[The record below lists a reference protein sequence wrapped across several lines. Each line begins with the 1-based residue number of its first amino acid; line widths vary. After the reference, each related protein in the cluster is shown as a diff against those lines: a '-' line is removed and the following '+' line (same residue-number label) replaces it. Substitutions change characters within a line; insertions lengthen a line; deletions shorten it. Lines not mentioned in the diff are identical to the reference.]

1 MGGGGGEGGVGA
13 PHVPSL
19 LYGSDE
25 VEKSKFE
32 REFAFLSVLNLFIA
46 SSTIFLFHITKK
58 VLLSVNKLYSSL

>member
-1 MGGGGGEGGVGA
+1 MVGGGGEGGAGA
-13 PHVPSL
+13 PRVPSF

-46 SSTIFLFHITKK
+46 LSTILFHITKK
-58 VLLSVNKLYSSL
+58 VLLSVNKLYSSI